1 MLKLKSLLKM
11 KDMDKGEKKSN
22 LSKHTIKVLVGFS
35 VALVMGIYTNVGIHP
50 SDQVGASLNVDA
62 ATITAPPNADV
73 VNEVDKKQEDEVA
86 KSISDEDYNN
96 LCRIVESES
105 GDSDVEG
112 RMLVANVVFNRV
124 ANAEFPNTISG
135 VILMKGQFS
144 PVSNG
149 SFYRV
154 KVSQKTIT
162 AVNRVL
168 AGEDISQGAL
178 YFMNRAGS
186 SKKNIRWFDSH
197 LTYLFKHGGHEF
209 FK

>member
-62 ATITAPPNADV
+62 ATITAPANADV

-124 ANAEFPNTISG
+124 A
-135 VILMKGQFS
+135 KC
-144 PVSNG
+144 
-149 SFYRV
+149 
-154 KVSQKTIT
+154 
-162 AVNRVL
+162 
-168 AGEDISQGAL
+168 
-178 YFMNRAGS
+178 
-186 SKKNIRWFDSH
+186 
-197 LTYLFKHGGHEF
+197 
-209 FK
+209 